1 MRGLLSSL
9 FLFATC
15 ALAGSEPRWL
25 RLCDKAVDAHPGT
38 IAWEDAPLRRDL
50 LDELKSRGWTLRR
63 EYRWENLVSAVP
75 NPGATLP
82 ACVVDAGPVGRGG
95 RKDPKPV
102 AARSADVAGVDP
114 ATQALKKI
122 WDAMGIESARQILQD
137 QGKRFG
143 KGVTVAVIDAPFA
156 HEHEVLKG
164 AQIGDSWDFVRDSPD
179 PWDSLQLQNGRFK
192 DIHGA
197 AVAGLIAS
205 RWEGLPGIA
214 PDARFLLYRAEDA
227 QSETTVE
234 EDNLAAAIVRAVD
247 HGANIITTSL
257 GYRFVD
263 ASNTQTLHPW
273 SEYDGKSL
281 IASRAA
287 TTAARHGVL
296 VLVAAGN
303 EGGMG
308 GHSIGSPADADSV
321 LVVGAIKESGEACWF
336 SSWGPTADGRLKPD
350 VSAFGC
356 DVPIAGR
363 DGIDNIE
370 LNGSGTSFATPLVA
384 GLATLAWQL
393 HRENLLGSAGPVD
406 PSRIAMWLLDEI
418 KRSGSLLTQDSVRG
432 YGLPDLRRR
441 FLRPEVKSSPLKW
454 KQQEQVLVF
463 SSSSA
468 QSGGVLNLTLAT
480 LEGKV
485 LLHRTG
491 PYEYRSI
498 LWRPQGSAALRP
510 LVLVAR
516 WSGDY
521 GSGGQTILV
530 LPR

>member
-1 MRGLLSSL
+1 MRGFLSSL

-25 RLCDKAVDAHPGT
+25 RLCDKAVDALPGT

-122 WDAMGIESARQILQD
+122 WDAMGIESVRQILLQRRRSA
-137 QGKRFG
+137 GE
-143 KGVTVAVIDAPFA
+143 GVTVAVIDASFA
-156 HEHEVLKG
+156 REHKALRD
-164 AQIGDSWDFVRDSPD
+164 AQIGDSWDFVRDSPE
-179 PWDSLQLQNGRFK
+179 PWDSLANGRFR

-197 AVAGLIAS
+197 AVAGVIAS
-205 RWEGLPGIA
+205 RWDGLPGIA
-214 PDARFLLYRAEDA
+214 PYARFLLYRAEDA
-227 QSETTVE
+227 QSESTVE

-247 HGANIITTSL
+247 HGANIVTTSL

-263 ASNTQTLHPW
+263 ANNTTTMHPW
-273 SEYDGKSL
+273 SEYDGKTL
-281 IASRAA
+281 VATRAA
-287 TTAARHGVL
+287 TAAARRDVL

-308 GHSIGSPADADSV
+308 GRSIGSPADADSV
-321 LVVGAIKESGEACWF
+321 LVVGGIKESGGACWF
-336 SSWGPTADGRLKPD
+336 SSWGPTADGRPKPD
-350 VSAFGC
+350 VSAFAC
-356 DVPIAGR
+356 DVPIAGGQ
-363 DGIDNIE
+363 GIDNVE

-384 GLATLAWQL
+384 GLAVLARQL
-393 HRENLLGSAGPVD
+393 EPSVSAMRLLGQ
-406 PSRIAMWLLDEI
+406 I
-418 KRSGSLLTQDSVRG
+418 KASGSLAGNPDSVRG
-432 YGLPDLRRR
+432 YGLPDLRRMFPDLSR
-441 FLRPEVKSSPLKW
+441 SRMLALPTSWRPD
-454 KQQEQVLVF
+454 QEPLVF
-463 SSSSA
+463 QTSSA
-468 QSGGVLNLTLAT
+468 QGGGSLGLKLVTPDGRVVFSRSGIYQTGAAVWSPRGAAVPRPGMLLA
-480 LEGKV
+480 
-485 LLHRTG
+485 
-491 PYEYRSI
+491 S
-498 LWRPQGSAALRP
+498 
-510 LVLVAR
+510 